1 MFEQIFDVVQAV
13 LVDPVV
19 DGALG
24 GVPGRRG
31 GAELQQQRDHRAH
44 VEDGRQEERRPPVR
58 PARTV
63 DVRPILKEKKNS
75 LILEYCEG

>member
-1 MFEQIFDVVQAV
+1 MLKQIFDVVQAV

-19 DGALG
+19 DGALC

-31 GAELQQQRDHRAH
+31 GAELQQQRDHRPH

-63 DVRPILKEKKNS
+63 DVRAILKDAKNS
-75 LILEYCEG
+75 LVLA